1 MSLEDILAQLQKN
14 YIKNIP
20 EKLKNM
26 KTHID
31 AKDFKSLREEFHK
44 IKGTG
49 RTHGV
54 PEITDLGAVFEEI
67 LIVTEFNPQINWALD
82 AYDIFK
88 DIYNARSNQQKF
100 NIGQDPRYKN
110 LQETL
115 ESYKK

>member
-1 MSLEDILAQLQKN
+1 MSLEEILAQLQKK
-14 YIKNIP
+14 YIMNIP
-20 EKLKNM
+20 EKLKSM
-26 KTHID
+26 KTHIE
-31 AKDFKSLREEFHK
+31 AQDFRSLREEFHK

-67 LIVTEFNPQINWALD
+67 LIVSDFKPQINWALD

-88 DIYNARSNQQKF
+88 DIYTARSNQKEF

-110 LQETL
+110 LKLTL
-115 ESYKK
+115 ESFKK